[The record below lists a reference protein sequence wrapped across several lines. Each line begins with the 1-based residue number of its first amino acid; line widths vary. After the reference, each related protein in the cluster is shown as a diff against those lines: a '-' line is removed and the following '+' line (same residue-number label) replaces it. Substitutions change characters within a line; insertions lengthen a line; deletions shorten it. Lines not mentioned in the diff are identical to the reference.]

1 MLPIIKNIKA
11 RGIKIYFKVSPI
23 YFMRVFSLLIKGVLY
38 YIISLSFEEVE
49 EYYINYFYRE
59 LVFGE
64 N

>member
-1 MLPIIKNIKA
+1 M
-11 RGIKIYFKVSPI
+11 GIKIYFKVSPI

-38 YIISLSFEEVE
+38 YIIHLSFEEVE